1 MKKFVSLALLLLTI
15 AIIPMSCSGDDNED
29 KVGGAG
35 TKTVSLACLPC
46 NGNGRCQRCD
56 GVGKV
61 DSLIYKVNC
70 RFCKGAGNCA
80 ICRGT
85 GHVDIAVSKDM
96 DANNLSRC
104 GSCSGQ
110 AYCPECNGTGKKDSL
125 IYKVNC
131 NKCKGT
137 GWCPTCNG
145 KAYVIGYSSGGNSGG
160 NSNNGSGSST
170 DIDKNVSLSIRYED
184 YYHNTGITPF
194 YEAKF
199 TVEVSGVSRDDVVEL
214 GFDIDTSDPPSN
226 RKRERKSSV
235 TSYSTWTRVSTDVY
249 YVRPFVR
256 LWADY
261 ETDIYG
267 NTEKVDLRDMK

>member
-1 MKKFVSLALLLLTI
+1 MKKFVSLAFLLLTI
-15 AIIPMSCSGDDNED
+15 AIIPMACNGNDGENESG
-29 KVGGAG
+29 G
-35 TKTVSLACLPC
+35 TETKIISLLCLPC
-46 NGNGRCQRCD
+46 SGNGKCVICD

-61 DSLIYKVNC
+61 DSLIYRVNC
-70 RFCKGAGNCA
+70 RFCKGAGKCA
-80 ICRGT
+80 ICSGT
-85 GHVDIAVSKDM
+85 GHVDMTVPKNM
-96 DANNLSRC
+96 DANSFSRC

-125 IYKVNC
+125 MYKVNC
-131 NKCKGT
+131 DKCKGT
-137 GWCPTCNG
+137 GWCSTCNG
-145 KAYVIGYSSGGNSGG
+145 KAYVIGYNPEGNSGG
-160 NSNNGSGSST
+160 NSGSNSNDNGGSST
-170 DIDKNVSLSIRYED
+170 DINKNVSLSIRYED
-184 YYHNTGITPF
+184 YIHNTGVTPY

-256 LWADY
+256 LWSDY
-261 ETDIYG
+261 ETDIYMG
-267 NTEKVDLRDMK
+267 KRKRLI